1 MSVNAFHSK
10 QGKPE
15 TSRLGSHM
23 AGKSV
28 WGTNIQEN
36 RELAKSTANPDMLKQ
51 MASEILSGEDL
62 NDADGEILEELIQNP
77 NLLFADALQLA
88 LSDHNSH
95 IYVNSLLQRPDAK
108 EEALNY
114 HIHCK
119 QVGSQ
124 NLFDFVA
131 NHAKTPDSTLLRMAR
146 SHLSEEAVAA
156 VKSGRLSE
164 DFLEGLSHSEDF
176 RVREAVAYIT
186 KNPKMLEQMSEY
198 NIPFVRNAI
207 VINPNAETQL
217 IEKLAA
223 EPNCPLAKL
232 EAAKR
237 SKNEGVLR
245 DLGNGL
251 LKNYDADIANALKQN
266 ASAPEDVRVVV
277 ALLRQ

>member
-1 MSVNAFHSK
+1 
-10 QGKPE
+10 
-15 TSRLGSHM
+15 
-23 AGKSV
+23 
-28 WGTNIQEN
+28 
-36 RELAKSTANPDMLKQ
+36 
-51 MASEILSGEDL
+51 
-62 NDADGEILEELIQNP
+62 
-77 NLLFADALQLA
+77 
-88 LSDHNSH
+88 
-95 IYVNSLLQRPDAK
+95 
-108 EEALNY
+108 
-114 HIHCK
+114 
-119 QVGSQ
+119 
-124 NLFDFVA
+124 
-131 NHAKTPDSTLLRMAR
+131 MAR